1 MFCMFCHHIVQ
12 LFLISNQQINIL
24 THILSLLQWK
34 EQETREQQ
42 QILAKEREI
51 NAQQTRARDRA
62 LQEQESQA
70 KDRSNR
76 NVVIKHERNAKHAAD
91 MIKHEEQ
98 TYEKRSSIE
107 KMKASIVYKKNM
119 FKAGQTQHVVTKQV
133 LTETNPYAQRM
144 NDEIHAKTL
153 AARMKT
159 TMGGVSGS
167 GK

>member
-1 MFCMFCHHIVQ
+1 M
-12 LFLISNQQINIL
+12 
-24 THILSLLQWK
+24 
-34 EQETREQQ
+34 
-42 QILAKEREI
+42 LAKEREI

-76 NVVIKHERNAKHAAD
+76 NVVIKHEQNAKHAAD
-91 MIKHEEQ
+91 MIKQEEQ
-98 TYEKRSSIE
+98 TCEKRSSIE

-119 FKAGQTQHVVTKQV
+119 FKAGQTQHVVTKEV
-133 LTETNPYAQRM
+133 MTETNPYAQRM

-159 TMGGVSGS
+159 MGGVSGS
-167 GK
+167 GKY